1 MFENSVICVLFWLSE
16 PGPSLGSVTLNPDGA
31 FHFKPRRCFADR
43 LKYVVARY
51 RFASKRLHRTAH
63 PSPESFC
70 GVIRST
76 SCVGEGSKVNRKRT
90 VGSSYGASN
99 D

>member
-1 MFENSVICVLFWLSE
+1 MSKSAKVVL
-16 PGPSLGSVTLNPDGA
+16 GPVTLNPDGA
-31 FHFKPRRCFADR
+31 FHFKLRRCFADR
-43 LKYVVARY
+43 LKCVVARY

-63 PSPESFC
+63 PSPGSFC